1 MESTEQTRPR
11 WRWGTYRWLI
21 ILVIV
26 ANVFAVKAFSPVK
39 PHIQVPAET
48 IAGPVI
54 LPLIGDLYLTN
65 TIIATLIAD
74 LILIL
79 IAFSIWRATRGG
91 AMILSGVPQI
101 FEMIVEAIYNLTES
115 TARKWADTIFPWV
128 ATIILMVLLINWS
141 ELIPGVDSIG
151 MLHEPHHGA
160 PAYDTQELFAIGD
173 FSVTTITGEIETESA
188 GESES
193 HDSEVQHV
201 GSGLGFTPYVR
212 VASTDLNFTLALALT
227 SVIVIQILGF
237 RAVGIKYLK
246 KYLNFGRLGKLLFRE
261 KIGPFDLIFPFTDI
275 FVGLLELIAEIAKM
289 ISFSFRL
296 FGNIF
301 AGSVLLFII
310 GTLVPVVI
318 QSGFVF
324 LELFVGLV
332 QAMVFGMLVMVFMT
346 MATIAHDSH

>member
-1 MESTEQTRPR
+1 VESTEQTRPR

-39 PHIQVPAET
+39 PHIQLPAEAV
-48 IAGPVI
+48 AGPVT

-65 TIIATLIAD
+65 TMIATLIAD
-74 LILIL
+74 LLLIL
-79 IAFSIWRATRGG
+79 IAFSVWRVTRGG

-115 TARKWADTIFPWV
+115 TARKWADTVFPWV

-151 MLHEPHHGA
+151 MLHEPHHGT
-160 PAYDTQELFAIGD
+160 PAYETQELFAIGD
-173 FSVTTITGEIETESA
+173 FHVTTITGEIETEVVSD
-188 GESES
+188 SDS
-193 HDSEVQHV
+193 HDSEEDI
-201 GSGLGFTPYVR
+201 GEGLGFTPYVR

-237 RAVGIKYLK
+237 RAVGITYLK

-261 KIGPFDLIFPFTDI
+261 KISPFDLIFPFTDI
-275 FVGLLELIAEIAKM
+275 YVGLLELIAEIAKI

-318 QSGFVF
+318 QSGIVF

-346 MATIAHDSH
+346 MATIAHDGH

>member
-21 ILVIV
+21 IIVIV
-26 ANVFAVKAFSPVK
+26 ANVIAVKAFSPVK
-39 PHIQVPAET
+39 PHIQVPAES
-48 IAGPVI
+48 IAGPVT
-54 LPLIGDLYLTN
+54 LPLIGDLCLTN
-65 TIIATLIAD
+65 TMIATLIVN
-74 LILIL
+74 LLLIL
-79 IAFSIWRATRGG
+79 IAFSVWRATRGG

-101 FEMIVEAIYNLTES
+101 FEMIVEAIYNLTQS
-115 TARKWADTIFPWV
+115 TARKWADFVFPWV
-128 ATIILMVLLINWS
+128 ATIILVVLLVNWS

-151 MLHEPHHGA
+151 VLHEPHHGA
-160 PAYDTQELFAIGD
+160 PAYETQDLFAIGD
-173 FSVTTITGEIETESA
+173 FHVTTITGEIETEVVRDSDH
-188 GESES
+188 
-193 HDSEVQHV
+193 HDSEEHI
-201 GSGLGFTPYVR
+201 SEGLGFTPYVR

-237 RAVGIKYLK
+237 RAVGINYLN
-246 KYLNFGRLGKLLFRE
+246 KYLNFGRLGKFLFRE
-261 KIGPFDLIFPFTDI
+261 KIGPFDLIFPFVDI
-275 FVGLLELIAEIAKM
+275 FVGFLELIAEIAKL

-310 GTLVPVVI
+310 GSLVPVVI

-332 QAMVFGMLVMVFMT
+332 QALVFGMLVMVFMT
-346 MATIAHDSH
+346 MATIAHDGH